1 MSLQG
6 RSFFYSTD
14 ISSILEL
21 GSPALVV
28 RDGDLALLSR
38 RLVLSAHIE
47 DPVPDRRRHSFSASE
62 RAT

>member
-38 RLVLSAHIE
+38 RLVLSAYVQN
-47 DPVPDRRRHSFSASE
+47 PVPAEDGTAFFSSE